1 MAVATGG
8 DQFAGMAGA
17 VAKELLGEPNK
28 ALSSASELRF
38 GNKGSLSV
46 DLKKGVWADHSEGT
60 GGGVLAL
67 IERETG
73 KKGRDAVEWLRDNGF
88 PVEDNRPVPQSGSN
102 RNYAADDQQ
111 QPRYDGPEMK
121 PVKEWDYLDEAG
133 NLLFQ
138 VVRLENGLN
147 GEDGK
152 PEKSYR
158 QRKPDTTKRGGWD
171 WSTKGVRQVP
181 YRLPELIEAVGS
193 GYTIYVV
200 EGEKAAD
207 RLIDLGV
214 PATTNARGAGKW
226 PDELNQFF
234 DKARVVILPDND
246 PQAKY
251 KDGRLKFHEDGRPV
265 FVGKDHAEAVASKLD
280 GIAKDIRILE
290 LPDLPLK
297 GDVVEWLEA
306 GGTLE
311 QLYDLASKAPRYER
325 APFKS
330 KFHAVT
336 WSKLDEP
343 GAEHEWLTKGL
354 LTRGETSM
362 VAGPSKSGKSFLVLD
377 ISLAIARGT
386 SWMGRKTLRGGVI
399 YQAGEG
405 ARGIKKRLRAYRK
418 HNGLTPDD
426 DIPFVLLP
434 ARLDLY
440 NSADHTEAFIEE
452 VKHWSSTFDVPLELI
467 VIDTW
472 ATATSGANENDGK
485 DVSVVL
491 ERCARISRATG
502 AAVLLVHHMNADG
515 AKVRG
520 HSSILANLENVLIVK
535 QLDGLHDDDNR
546 QMRHVIVDKNK
557 DGEGGAE
564 FRFVL
569 GSVNI
574 GMDEDGDPITS
585 CVVLRPNGD
594 ASDQPIPEKTSITDA
609 EALLLRAIE
618 KAVEDNGTKPPVS
631 TGLPQSLRI
640 VEWKAAIKAYDSISF
655 DADSIENEDQQTREK
670 RLAAR
675 RQSIK
680 RSGER
685 LMRKGVIGRENP
697 WVWLTGKPIKGWRKP
712 VQVFETSDYSAQS
725 NAAHIPDEDLADAEE
740 MWGNG

>member
-1 MAVATGG
+1 MGVATGG

-46 DLKKGVWADHSEGT
+46 DLKKGVWADHSDGT
-60 GGGVLAL
+60 GGGVIAL

-73 KKGRDAVEWLRDNGF
+73 KKGRDAIEWLRDHGF
-88 PVEDNRPVPQSGSN
+88 TVEDNRSAPQQGSN
-102 RNYAADDQQ
+102 RNYSADDH
-111 QPRYDGPEMK
+111 QPQRHDGPEMK
-121 PVKEWDYLDEAG
+121 PVKTWDYVDENG
-133 NLLFQ
+133 GLIFQ
-138 VVRLENGLN
+138 VVRLENGLI
-147 GEDGK
+147 GKDGK
-152 PEKSYR
+152 PEKTYR
-158 QRKPDTTKRGGWD
+158 QRKPDDNKRGGWD

-181 YRLPELIEAVGS
+181 YRLPDLLEAVS
-193 GYTIYVV
+193 SDYVVFVV

-207 RLIDLGV
+207 RLLDLGV

-226 PDELNQFF
+226 PDELTPFF
-234 DKARVVILPDND
+234 TNARIVILPDND
-246 PQAKY
+246 PQAEH
-251 KDGRLKFHEDGRPV
+251 KDGRLKFDDDGRPV
-265 FVGKDHAEAVASKLD
+265 FVGQDHAEAVATKLD
-280 GIAKDIRILE
+280 GIAKDVRILP

-306 GGTLE
+306 GGTVD
-311 QLYDLASKAPRYER
+311 QLYDLAAKAARFER
-325 APFKS
+325 APFQS

-336 WSKLDEP
+336 WSKLDDP
-343 GAEHEWLTKGL
+343 GPEHEWLIKGL
-354 LTRGETSM
+354 ITRGETSM

-386 SWMGRKTLRGGVI
+386 SWMGRKSLQGGVV

-418 HNGLTPDD
+418 HHGLTSAD

-440 NSADHTEAFIEE
+440 NSSDHTDAFIDE
-452 VKHWSSTFDVPLELI
+452 VMHWSSTFAVPLELI

-472 ATATSGANENDGK
+472 ATATPGANENDGK
-485 DVSVVL
+485 DVSIVL
-491 ERCARISRATG
+491 ERCARIALATG

-520 HSSILANLENVLIVK
+520 HTSILANLENVLIVK
-535 QLDGLHDDDNR
+535 PLEAMHDDDNR
-546 QMRHVIVDKNK
+546 QIRHAVVDKNK
-557 DGEGGAE
+557 DGEGGTD

-618 KAVEDNGTKPPVS
+618 KAIDENGTKPPQS
-631 TGLPQSLRI
+631 TGLPQYLRV
-640 VEWKAAIKAYDSISF
+640 VEWKQALTAYDSISF
-655 DADSIENEDQQTREK
+655 DAETAENEDQQTREK

-685 LMRKGVIGRENP
+685 LMRKGVIARDNP
-697 WVWLTGKPIKGWRKP
+697 WVWLTGKPIKGYRKP
-712 VQVFETSDYSAQS
+712 ITAFEQPAQGEPAPHLSDQDYE
-725 NAAHIPDEDLADAEE
+725 AAAEV
-740 MWGNG
+740 WGGG